1 MAKIEQ
7 YKHKKMK
14 LIVMGAIKKN
24 IAFWTFAF
32 MLTNLVNYLRH
43 HHLIMKTSNA
53 SKFIQAIARFDEL
66 NALDPVT
73 EMYEE
78 KILPKELI
86 YAKRMSKMLNRF
98 GPEASEVLQLAV
110 RCQHIQ
116 RWQIPRVSYPMTKP
130 GYHQWRNRLKSFHAD
145 IAQSV
150 LKDVGYDDNLVN
162 RVCSL
167 VRKDPLQA
175 DDEAKTLEDV
185 VVLVFLESYLGAF
198 VASHAD
204 YEIAK
209 FEDILVKSLRKMSK
223 EGRSSITKLIVLP
236 DELELV
242 LSSALAKV

>member
-1 MAKIEQ
+1 
-7 YKHKKMK
+7 
-14 LIVMGAIKKN
+14 
-24 IAFWTFAF
+24 
-32 MLTNLVNYLRH
+32 
-43 HHLIMKTSNA
+43 MKTSNPF
-53 SKFIQAIARFDEL
+53 KFQQAIARFDEL

-78 KILPKELI
+78 EILPKELI
-86 YAKRMSKMLNRF
+86 YAQRMSKMLNRF
-98 GPEASEVLQLAV
+98 APNASEVLQLAV

-116 RWQIPRVSYPMTKP
+116 RWQIPRASYPMTKP
-130 GYHQWRNRLKSFHAD
+130 GYHQWRNQLKNFHAD

-150 LKDVGYDDNLVN
+150 LKDVGYDDILVS

-167 VRKDPLQA
+167 VRKDPVQ

-185 VVLVFLESYLGAF
+185 VVLVFLESYLGEF

-223 EGRSSITKLIVLP
+223 KGRSSITKLIVLP

-242 LSSALAKV
+242 IRSALAKV

>member
-1 MAKIEQ
+1 
-7 YKHKKMK
+7 
-14 LIVMGAIKKN
+14 
-24 IAFWTFAF
+24 
-32 MLTNLVNYLRH
+32 
-43 HHLIMKTSNA
+43 MKTSNPF
-53 SKFIQAIARFDEL
+53 KFQQAIARFDEL

-73 EMYEE
+73 EMHEE
-78 KILPKELI
+78 EILPKELI
-86 YAKRMSKMLNRF
+86 YAQRMSKMLNRF
-98 GPEASEVLQLAV
+98 APNASEVLQLAV

-116 RWQIPRVSYPMTKP
+116 RWQIPRASYPMTKP
-130 GYHQWRNRLKSFHAD
+130 GYHQWRNQLKNFHAD

-150 LKDVGYDDNLVN
+150 LKDVGYDDILVS

-167 VRKDPLQA
+167 VRKDPVQ

-185 VVLVFLESYLGAF
+185 VVLVFLESYLGEF

-223 EGRSSITKLIVLP
+223 KGRSSITKLIFLP

-242 LSSALAKV
+242 LRSALAKV

>member
-1 MAKIEQ
+1 
-7 YKHKKMK
+7 
-14 LIVMGAIKKN
+14 
-24 IAFWTFAF
+24 
-32 MLTNLVNYLRH
+32 
-43 HHLIMKTSNA
+43 MKTSNPF
-53 SKFIQAIARFDEL
+53 KFSQAIARFDEL

-73 EMYEE
+73 EIYEE

-86 YAKRMSKMLNRF
+86 YAQRMSKMLNQLA
-98 GPEASEVLQLAV
+98 PNASEVLQLAV

-116 RWQIPRVSYPMTKP
+116 RWQIPRASYPMTKP
-130 GYHQWRNRLKSFHAD
+130 GYHEWRNRLKKFHAD

-150 LKDVGYDDNLVN
+150 LKDVGYDEILVS

-167 VRKDPLQA
+167 VRKDPVQD

-185 VVLVFLESYLGAF
+185 VVLVFLESYLGEF

-223 EGRSSITKLIVLP
+223 EGRSSITKLIFLP

-242 LSSALAKV
+242 LRSALAKV

>member
-1 MAKIEQ
+1 
-7 YKHKKMK
+7 
-14 LIVMGAIKKN
+14 
-24 IAFWTFAF
+24 

-43 HHLIMKTSNA
+43 HHLIMKTSNPF
-53 SKFIQAIARFDEL
+53 KFQQAIARFDEL

-86 YAKRMSKMLNRF
+86 YGQRMSKMLNRF
-98 GPEASEVLQLAV
+98 TPDASEELQLAV

-116 RWQIPRVSYPMTKP
+116 RWQIPRASYPMTKT
-130 GYHQWRNRLKSFHAD
+130 GYHQWRNQLKNFHAD

-150 LKDVGYDDNLVN
+150 LKDVGYDDILVS

-167 VRKDPLQA
+167 VRKDPVQDDD

-185 VVLVFLESYLGAF
+185 VVLVFLESYLGEF

-209 FEDILVKSLRKMSK
+209 FQDILVKSLRKMSK
-223 EGRSSITKLIVLP
+223 EGRSSITKLIFLP
-236 DELELV
+236 DELDLV
-242 LSSALAKV
+242 LRSALAKV

>member
-1 MAKIEQ
+1 MKISNP
-7 YKHKKMK
+7 
-14 LIVMGAIKKN
+14 LIFK
-24 IAFWTFAF
+24 
-32 MLTNLVNYLRH
+32 
-43 HHLIMKTSNA
+43 
-53 SKFIQAIARFDEL
+53 QAIASFDDL
-66 NALDPVT
+66 NALDPIT
-73 EMYEE
+73 DMHEE
-78 KILPKELI
+78 NILPKELL
-86 YAKRMSKMLNRF
+86 YAQRMSNMLNRF
-98 GPEASEVLQLAV
+98 APEASEVLQLAV

-116 RWQIPRVSYPMTKP
+116 RWQIPRASYPMTKL
-130 GYHQWRNRLKSFHAD
+130 GYHQWRNQLKKFHAD

-150 LKDVGYDDNLVN
+150 LKDAGYDDIIVN

-167 VRKDPLQA
+167 VRKDPVQS

-236 DELELV
+236 GELELV
-242 LSSALAKV
+242 LKSALAKV